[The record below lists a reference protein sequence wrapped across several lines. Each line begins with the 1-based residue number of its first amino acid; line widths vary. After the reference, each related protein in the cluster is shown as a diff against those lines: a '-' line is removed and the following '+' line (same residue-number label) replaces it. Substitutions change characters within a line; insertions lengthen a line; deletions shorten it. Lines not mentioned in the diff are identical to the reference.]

1 MSQQIYYTT
10 MDEPFTVVMERDENN
25 FFTIKAYSLPLEL
38 EIFMGSVRFRVC
50 DDVCQILNLE
60 SQEFFRGQ
68 AVGHTLLCLTEGVAS
83 ALGARFVEA
92 EAIPVGVSQRFLNIF
107 FKKHG
112 YEADDSQAHKMR
124 KDFTKNPVSTLFR

>member
-1 MSQQIYYTT
+1 MSQQIYYTNL
-10 MDEPFTVVMERDENN
+10 DEPFTVVMDRDENN

-38 EIFMGSVRFRVC
+38 EIFMGSVRFRVF

-92 EAIPVGVSQRFLNIF
+92 EVNPIGVSQRYLNIF
-107 FKKHG
+107 FRKHG
-112 YEADDSQAHKMR
+112 YEADETQAHKVR
-124 KDFTKNPVSTLFR
+124 KDFTKSPVSTLFR